1 MDSGK
6 VEARAYENTEYE
18 YEGEGRAGVM
28 VGERSSATSRFV
40 NYSN

>member
-18 YEGEGRAGVM
+18 YEGEGGGGNGRRTIIRD
-28 VGERSSATSRFV
+28 EPLR
-40 NYSN
+40 

>member
-18 YEGEGRAGVM
+18 YEGGRG
-28 VGERSSATSRFV
+28 GGNGRRTIIRDEPLR
-40 NYSN
+40 